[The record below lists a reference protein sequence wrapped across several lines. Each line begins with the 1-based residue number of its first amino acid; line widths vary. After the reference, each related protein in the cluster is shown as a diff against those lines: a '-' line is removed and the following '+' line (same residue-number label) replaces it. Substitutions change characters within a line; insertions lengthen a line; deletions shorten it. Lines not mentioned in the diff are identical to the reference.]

1 MNFEQKYLKYK
12 EKYLSFKKSMLTQSN
27 ILSNNFNLKFSNQ
40 KQSGGAYEKYILLSC
55 PEFNPLVDDILIADG
70 ASEDIKEKETPIQLT
85 STDTVKYEL
94 FLKDIGVD
102 SIKAASELEKY
113 KNLFLRYINNT
124 ETSHFFRGYINWK
137 LYSDKTPDLKMN
149 ANTTKKLRGAKVI
162 YFAYFSFNE
171 SASTP
176 VSTPASTPVSTPV
189 STPASTPIID
199 QFLFLNALNHY
210 GVAEINIVLPY
221 FPVGT
226 MERIVGE
233 GEIPTAYSL
242 AHLLN
247 SIPEGAAK
255 NNLYMFDIHALCSRF
270 FFHTN
275 TRPILLTI
283 MPEYLS
289 HIETKYRESES
300 EFVNGKKREP
310 RFVSDDYNI
319 IVFPDDGAQKRFGKM
334 IPEGFKTI
342 TCTKI
347 RNGELRTIKID
358 QEGLKNL
365 DPVKTTGKTVNLFII
380 DDLVQSGGTLL
391 ETCDGLRSEL
401 ANSRYAL
408 LEGKIR
414 YITMV
419 TYSVFPNDTD
429 ITNFFT
435 RDKYPAN
442 LQKMI
447 ATEAKKAAEESRE
460 PVLIPE
466 IVPVQIHELITTNSR
481 PLRTAFIQKN
491 YPSRVKVINLAPS
504 LNTIFTKS
512 ENTDYYG
519 RFSIS

>member
-40 KQSGGAYEKYILLSC
+40 KQSGGAYGKYILLSC

-70 ASEDIKEKETPIQLT
+70 APEAIKITTPAQLDAINAEKF
-85 STDTVKYEL
+85 KL

-102 SIKAASELEKY
+102 PEKPASELDQY
-113 KNLFLRYINNT
+113 RNLFLRDINNI
-124 ETSHFFRGYINWK
+124 ETDHFFRGYINWK

-149 ANTTKKLRGAKVI
+149 ANTTKKLHGAKVI

-171 SASTP
+171 TS
-176 VSTPASTPVSTPV
+176 
-189 STPASTPIID
+189 STPIID

-289 HIETKYRESES
+289 HIEREYSEALG
-300 EFVNGKKREP
+300 N
-310 RFVSDDYNI
+310 YNI

-334 IPEGFKTI
+334 IPESFRTI

-365 DPVKTTGKTVNLFII
+365 APTKTTGKTVNLFII

-401 ANSRYAL
+401 ANSYYAL
-408 LEGKIR
+408 SEDKIR

-419 TYSVFPNDTD
+419 THSVFPNDAD

-435 RDKYPAN
+435 RNKYPAN
-442 LQKMI
+442 LQKMRD
-447 ATEAKKAAEESRE
+447 TEAKEAKKEDRD
-460 PVLIPE
+460 PVTIPE
-466 IVPVQIHELITTNSR
+466 IVPVQIHELVTTNSR
-481 PLRTAFIQKN
+481 LLRTTYIEEK
-491 YPSRVKVINLAPS
+491 YPNRVKVIKLASS
-504 LNTIFTKS
+504 LKTIFTNN

>member
-12 EKYLSFKKSMLTQSN
+12 EKYLSFKKNTLTQNN

-70 ASEDIKEKETPIQLT
+70 ASEDIKEKTTPIQLN
-85 STDTVKYEL
+85 DTETAKFES
-94 FLKDIGVD
+94 FLKDIVVD
-102 SIKAASELEKY
+102 TVKADSEPEKY
-113 KNLFLRYINNT
+113 KNLFRRYINNT
-124 ETSHFFRGYINWK
+124 ETAHFFRGYINWK
-137 LYSDKTPDLKMN
+137 SYSDKTPDLKMN

-171 SASTP
+171 
-176 VSTPASTPVSTPV
+176 
-189 STPASTPIID
+189 PASTPIID

-283 MPEYLS
+283 MPLYLS
-289 HIETKYRESES
+289 HIEIEYRESES
-300 EFVNGKKREP
+300 EFENGKIRET
-310 RFVSDDYNI
+310 RFVSNNYNI

-365 DPVKTTGKTVNLFII
+365 EPTKTTGKTVNLFII

-401 ANSRYAL
+401 ADPFYEL
-408 LEGKIR
+408 PLEKIR

-419 TYSVFPNDTD
+419 THSVFPNDTD

-435 RDKYPAN
+435 RDKYKAN
-442 LQKMI
+442 LQKMRE
-447 ATEAKKAAEESRE
+447 TEARDAAKESRE

-466 IVPVQIHELITTNSR
+466 IVPVQIHKLITTNSR
-481 PLRTAFIQKN
+481 PLRTAFIEKL
-491 YPSRVKVINLAPS
+491 YPGRVKVIKLAPS
-504 LNTIFTKS
+504 LKTIFTNS
-512 ENTDYYG
+512 ENMDYYG
-519 RFSIS
+519 KFSIS

>member
-12 EKYLSFKKSMLTQSN
+12 EKYLSFKKNTLTQNN

-40 KQSGGAYEKYILLSC
+40 KQLGGAYEKYILLSC

-70 ASEDIKEKETPIQLT
+70 APDDIKEKTTPIQLDDAET
-85 STDTVKYEL
+85 TKYEL
-94 FLKDIGVD
+94 FLKGIGVD
-102 SIKAASELEKY
+102 STKAASEPEKY

-124 ETSHFFRGYINWK
+124 ETAHFFRGYINWK
-137 LYSDKTPDLKMN
+137 SYSDKTPDLKMN

-171 SASTP
+171 T
-176 VSTPASTPVSTPV
+176 
-189 STPASTPIID
+189 ASTPIID

-289 HIETKYRESES
+289 HIESEYSESEYRESELVPDQPS
-300 EFVNGKKREP
+300 ESFGN
-310 RFVSDDYNI
+310 YNI

-334 IPEGFKTI
+334 IPEGFRTI

-365 DPVKTTGKTVNLFII
+365 EPKKTNGKTVNLFII

-401 ANSRYAL
+401 ADRYYAL
-408 LEGKIR
+408 QEERIR

-419 TYSVFPNDTD
+419 THSVFPNDAD

-435 RDKYPAN
+435 REKYQAN
-442 LQKMI
+442 LQKMR
-447 ATEAKKAAEESRE
+447 ATEEKEAAKEGRD
-460 PVLIPE
+460 PVPIPE
-466 IVPVQIHELITTNSR
+466 IVPVKIHKLITTNSR
-481 PLRTAFIQKN
+481 PLRTTYIKEK
-491 YPSRVKVINLAPS
+491 YPERVKVIELAPS
-504 LNTIFTKS
+504 LKTIFTDS
-512 ENTDYYG
+512 ENTNYYG

>member
-12 EKYLSFKKSMLTQSN
+12 EKYLSFKKSMLTQNN

-40 KQSGGAYEKYILLSC
+40 KQSGGAYDKYILLSC

-70 ASEDIKEKETPIQLT
+70 APVDIKLTTPRQL
-85 STDTVKYEL
+85 SEINSKRYEL

-102 SIKAASELEKY
+102 PEKAGDEHK
-113 KNLFLRYINNT
+113 KLFLRDINNI
-124 ETSHFFRGYINWK
+124 ESDHFFRGYINWK
-137 LYSDKTPDLKMN
+137 SYSDKTPDLKMN
-149 ANTTKKLRGAKVI
+149 SNTTKKLRGAKVI

-171 SASTP
+171 P
-176 VSTPASTPVSTPV
+176 VSIPT

-283 MPEYLS
+283 MPEYLR
-289 HIETKYRESES
+289 HIESEYRESEL
-300 EFVNGKKREP
+300 ENGKLKEGG
-310 RFVSDDYNI
+310 FVSDNYNI

-365 DPVKTTGKTVNLFII
+365 EPTKTAGKTVNLFII
-380 DDLVQSGGTLL
+380 DDLVQSGGNLL
-391 ETCDGLRSEL
+391 ETCYGLRSEL
-401 ANSRYAL
+401 DN
-408 LEGKIR
+408 
-414 YITMV
+414 
-419 TYSVFPNDTD
+419 
-429 ITNFFT
+429 
-435 RDKYPAN
+435 
-442 LQKMI
+442 
-447 ATEAKKAAEESRE
+447 
-460 PVLIPE
+460 
-466 IVPVQIHELITTNSR
+466 
-481 PLRTAFIQKN
+481 
-491 YPSRVKVINLAPS
+491 
-504 LNTIFTKS
+504 IF
-512 ENTDYYG
+512 
-519 RFSIS
+519 